1 MADRLHPDSEEAFQV
16 MLSALRKHI
25 VLLADAMDRM
35 LADRLTDLGS
45 VISIMFTSVRDS
57 CGSLLLLSEHRKFR
71 DCLVTARTIYLT
83 IVNICFICAKGKIA
97 ADRAIRHAN
106 QKAYRDFNRE
116 LRINDNKMTIRA
128 TGIVD
133 LDQLPELKAAMAEF
147 TSSKGR
153 ERRAWTEENVEQQL
167 ETIDHKYGKKVSMML
182 LFGLTFYRH
191 ASEVAHGTLFGTLW
205 ALGTFEGQQSRDL
218 VSYERGHL
226 LTILLRLACCLAA
239 LISVVEREAFAKG
252 GAEENIAAA
261 RAVLDEI
268 IASIDFSLTSEE
280 VR

>member
-1 MADRLHPDSEEAFQV
+1 MADRLHPDSEEAFQA
-16 MLSALRKHI
+16 MLSGSRKHI
-25 VLLADAMDRM
+25 VLLANVIDRM
-35 LADRLTDLGS
+35 CADKLTDLGS
-45 VISIMFTSVRDS
+45 VISTMFASVTDS

-116 LRINDNKMTIRA
+116 LSINDNRMTIRA

-147 TSSKGR
+147 TSRKGR
-153 ERRAWTEENVEQQL
+153 ERRAWSEENLEQQL
-167 ETIDHKYGKKVSMML
+167 ETIDRKYGKKVSMML
-182 LFGLTFYRH
+182 LFGFTFYRH

-205 ALGTFEGQQSRDL
+205 ALGTFAGQPPKDL

-226 LTILLRLACCLAA
+226 LTILLRLACCLTA
-239 LISVVEREAFAKG
+239 LISVVEREAFVEG
-252 GAEENIAAA
+252 GTPENIAASH
-261 RAVLDEI
+261 AVLDEI
-268 IASIDFSLTSEE
+268 IASLNLPVTSQE
-280 VR
+280 VM